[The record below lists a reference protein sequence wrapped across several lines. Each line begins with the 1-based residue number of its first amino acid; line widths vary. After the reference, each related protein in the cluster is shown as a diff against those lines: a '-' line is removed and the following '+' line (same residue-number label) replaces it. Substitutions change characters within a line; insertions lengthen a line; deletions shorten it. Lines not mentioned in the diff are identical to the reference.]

1 MLRPLRVLDG
11 EARDILRRYYLAMGV
26 PFGIDLLT
34 SVVYAGINA
43 RPLTLLPLS
52 LVSGAFLLV
61 GVGLGAWILARPLT
75 RFLAGG
81 IDFPAIE
88 RDVANLPR
96 RSATVVA
103 GLYAPMLAIRLL
115 SPRAGITFGA
125 EIEVSAWIDTVC
137 SFLVVTSFNF
147 VLTYFVVSAYLDR
160 LCEFLFRT
168 RGVNLSVFRGSFR
181 RKVGLAVL
189 FVAFAAMTLL
199 AGDIASYE
207 GNRLIREATIDLT
220 ASIAGAATIYYW
232 ITRALTLPVA
242 RLDHGMRQ
250 VAAGDLTVRLPV
262 TSDDELGHA
271 INGFNQ
277 MTSGLNEREY
287 LRDVF
292 GKYVSETVASALL
305 EDRDHKGRMADTLA
319 VATLMFTD
327 IEGFTGLSERLAPDE
342 VARLLNAYLGIVVPI
357 IQRNGGV
364 VNNFIGDGLFASFN
378 LPLSL
383 DNQAAA
389 ALTAALEIQSA
400 LSRQLE
406 HAGNSLR
413 TRIGINT
420 GPVIGVSVGTEKRM
434 SYTLLGDAV
443 NIASRIE
450 QLNKSFG
457 TSILASEE
465 TVRAAGGVRLHLAQ
479 GDRVCVTCRQHRGV
493 SRGRH
498 GMTPPAI
505 AAEITVLRRRYLW
518 MATSI
523 FFLDLG
529 ITLIF
534 SATTGSWNNFWRS
547 EGGGILLLGIAN
559 WLIARRLFEPIRR
572 YLNGDVAFADIRG
585 ASRNCRC

>member
-1 MLRPLRVLDG
+1 MSAASAEGPVG
-11 EARDILRRYYLAMGV
+11 EARNILRRYYLAMGV

-34 SVVYAGINA
+34 SIVYAVINA
-43 RPLTLLPLS
+43 RPLILLPWLLAS
-52 LVSGAFLLV
+52 STFLLV
-61 GVGLGAWILARPLT
+61 GVGLGALALSRPL
-75 RFLAGG
+75 RRYLAGRV
-81 IDFPAIE
+81 DFPAIE

-103 GLYAPMLAIRLL
+103 CLYAPMLAVRLL

-125 EIEVSAWIDTVC
+125 EIEISAWIDTVC

-277 MTSGLNEREY
+277 MTRGLNEREY

-305 EDRDHKGRMADTLA
+305 EDREGKGRMADTLA

-327 IEGFTGLSERLAPDE
+327 IEGFTGLSERLPPDE
-342 VARLLNAYLGIVVPI
+342 VARLLNGYLGIVVPI
-357 IQRNGGV
+357 IQRHGGV

-383 DNQAAA
+383 DNHAAA
-389 ALTAALEIQSA
+389 ALQASLEIQHA
-400 LSRQLE
+400 LSRQPQL
-406 HAGNSLR
+406 ADGRLR

-465 TVRAAGGVRLHLAQ
+465 TVRAAGAGFA
-479 GDRVCVTCRQHRGV
+479 C
-493 SRGRH
+493 
-498 GMTPPAI
+498 
-505 AAEITVLRRRYLW
+505 
-518 MATSI
+518 TS
-523 FFLDLG
+523 LG
-529 ITLIF
+529 E
-534 SATTGSWNNFWRS
+534 SS
-547 EGGGILLLGIAN
+547 
-559 WLIARRLFEPIRR
+559 
-572 YLNGDVAFADIRG
+572 IRG
-585 ASRNCRC
+585 HSGNIVVYRVDGTA